1 MQFLFGN
8 YITVIAIF
16 LFLHLQFSCNDR
28 LNYIYPTI
36 WESPSVLRNTYI
48 FSHQKISYD
57 MLSHVSWVIEP
68 CPYYLILMKSSFTM
82 YPVISPIDI
91 LFRQIT
97 TFIKVCMAFVFGLQ
111 TLNWKILVKSINWRV
126 WSPKSKATQTFM
138 NVVIWREKVYLI
150 YIHSFLC
157 EVSDI
162 CIITLLSLH
171 AVLRGSFLTFYAR
184 PLAVQ

>member
-68 CPYYLILMKSSFTM
+68 CPYYLILMKSSFTSIF
-82 YPVISPIDI
+82 PVISPIDI

-97 TFIKVCMAFVFGLQ
+97 TFINVCVAFVLGFQ
-111 TLNWKILVKSINWRV
+111 TLSLVDFTKIFQFKGFK
-126 WSPKSKATQTFM
+126 PKNKGHM
-138 NVVIWREKVYLI
+138 NLYE
-150 YIHSFLC
+150 
-157 EVSDI
+157 
-162 CIITLLSLH
+162 
-171 AVLRGSFLTFYAR
+171 LRDLTKKYD
-184 PLAVQ
+184 